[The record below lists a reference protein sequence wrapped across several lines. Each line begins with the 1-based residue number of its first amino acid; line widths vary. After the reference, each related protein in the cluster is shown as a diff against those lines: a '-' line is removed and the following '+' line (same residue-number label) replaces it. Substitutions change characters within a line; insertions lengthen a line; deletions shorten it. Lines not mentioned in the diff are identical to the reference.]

1 MRAMLL
7 NTGGFLNTVGFVA
20 AGIVAVASASAQTA
34 PASAPPPAAP
44 PAASP
49 VTTYIH
55 AGKLLDRP
63 GQPPRDK
70 ATVIIRDG
78 KVAEVRDGF
87 AAPEAGATLIDL
99 KDRFV
104 LPGMIDMHVHLWGI
118 AGEPLKAR
126 LGELTRD
133 RFDDMV
139 EAQKNARADLL
150 AGFTTVR
157 DLGGDPR
164 GIRALR
170 DAIAAGEIEGPT
182 IVNAGQMVSVTG
194 GHGDGGNGLAEEFA
208 DAVHAHQINTCDGP
222 DDCRRAVRA
231 QIGLGAQV
239 IKFAATGGVL
249 SNVAGGLGRQM
260 TPEEMKAIID
270 TAHSFG
276 RKVAAHSHAAEG
288 TKAALAAGV
297 DTIDH
302 GSFLDDEAVALFKTK
317 NAWLV
322 PTMIAPVAALAQA
335 RAGQLPPATI
345 PKAEAA
351 GAAMLASHKRAIA
364 AGVKIAFGTDTGVS
378 KHGENAREFAL
389 MVGAGMTPAGA
400 IRAATIDA
408 AEALGRKDQ
417 IGSLEPG
424 KAADII
430 AVAGDPLNDVTRMES
445 VDFVMRGGAT
455 VKLGG
460 KHQAFPAN

>member
-1 MRAMLL
+1 MRSTYLKAMGLA
-7 NTGGFLNTVGFVA
+7 TGL
-20 AGIVAVASASAQTA
+20 IVAVSASAQTVPA
-34 PASAPPPAAP
+34 PRTS
-44 PAASP
+44 
-49 VTTYIH
+49 YIH

-63 GQPPRDK
+63 GQPPRDS
-70 ATVIIRDG
+70 ATIIVRDG
-78 KVAEVRDGF
+78 KVVDVRDGF

-99 KDRFV
+99 RDRFV
-104 LPGMIDMHVHLWGI
+104 LPGLIDMHVHLWGI
-118 AGEPLKAR
+118 AGDPLKAR

-133 RFDDMV
+133 RFDDMI
-139 EAQKNARADLL
+139 EAQKNAGADLQ

-170 DAIAAGEIEGPT
+170 DAIAAGEVEGPT
-182 IVNAGQMVSVTG
+182 IVNAGTMISVTG
-194 GHGDGGNGLAEEFA
+194 GHGDGGNGLAEQFA
-208 DAVHAHQINTCDGP
+208 DAVHATEINLCDGP
-222 DDCRRAVRA
+222 DACRRAVRA

-270 TAHSFG
+270 TAHGFG
-276 RKVAAHSHAAEG
+276 RRVAAHSHAAEG
-288 TKAALAAGV
+288 TAAAIEAGV

-302 GSFLDDEAVALFKTK
+302 GTFLDDATIRLFKARGT
-317 NAWLV
+317 WLV
-322 PTMIAPVAALAQA
+322 PTMLAPVAALAQG
-335 RAGQLPPATI
+335 RAGALPPATI

-351 GAAMLASHKRAIA
+351 AAVARVSHAKAFA
-364 AGVKIAFGTDTGVS
+364 AGVKVAFGTDTGVS

-389 MVGAGMTPAGA
+389 MVGAGMTPAAA

-408 AEALGRKDQ
+408 ADALGRKDQ
-417 IGSLEPG
+417 LGSIEPG
-424 KAADII
+424 KTADII
-430 AVAGDPLNDVTRMES
+430 AVAGDPLADVTRLEQ
-445 VDFVMRGGAT
+445 VDFVMHGGMT

-460 KHQAFPAN
+460 KRQAFPAN

>member
-7 NTGGFLNTVGFVA
+7 NTIGFLHTVGFVA

-70 ATVIIRDG
+70 ATLIIRDG

-182 IVNAGQMVSVTG
+182 IINAGQMVSVTG

-389 MVGAGMTPAGA
+389 MVGAGMTPAAA

-408 AEALGRKDQ
+408 ADALGRKDQ

-445 VDFVMRGGAT
+445 VDFVMRGGVT